1 MKAIDKVIGKLGK
14 TGLKI
19 KANSPKILFISGTVC
34 LAGAVVTS
42 FYAGRHID
50 EALDVNKENIENIK
64 KLKDAETIINEEGE
78 EEEYGKKQ
86 YQKDLTKAYAGAAVD
101 VIKTVG
107 PPIALGV
114 ASFLCFKGEYVEL
127 GERLGA
133 MTVAYEMANKKYE
146 EARKILKE
154 KDYNAYEKIENASVV
169 SIDPET
175 KEVKESEPSTLDVV
189 KDVSLMASQYAV
201 DISLCKGFTSDPNYN
216 VMWLSR
222 VQDMCNA
229 KLNQV
234 GYLWLSDVYEA
245 LGCTNY
251 ISPEADKASHIVGWM
266 KGVGDGEV
274 KFNMVLVPKR
284 VMKDADDNIHRLQ
297 EVGLIDFNVCGTIF
311 DKI

>member
-1 MKAIDKVIGKLGK
+1 
-14 TGLKI
+14 
-19 KANSPKILFISGTVC
+19 
-34 LAGAVVTS
+34 
-42 FYAGRHID
+42 
-50 EALDVNKENIENIK
+50 
-64 KLKDAETIINEEGE
+64 
-78 EEEYGKKQ
+78 
-86 YQKDLTKAYAGAAVD
+86 
-101 VIKTVG
+101 
-107 PPIALGV
+107 
-114 ASFLCFKGEYVEL
+114 
-127 GERLGA
+127 
-133 MTVAYEMANKKYE
+133 
-146 EARKILKE
+146 
-154 KDYNAYEKIENASVV
+154 
-169 SIDPET
+169 
-175 KEVKESEPSTLDVV
+175 
-189 KDVSLMASQYAV
+189 MASQYAV
-201 DISLCKGFTSDPNYN
+201 DISLYKGFTSDPNYN